1 MSEEMNDQMQVRR
14 QKLQELIDLGIDP
27 FGKRFERSATASEL
41 KSQWDEFSKEELHDK
56 EDESHVSI
64 AGRLMT
70 KRGKG
75 KAGFAHVQ
83 DLTGQIQ
90 IYVRKDQ
97 IGEEDLT
104 IYGKVLT

>member
-1 MSEEMNDQMQVRR
+1 MENVLSA
-14 QKLQELIDLGIDP
+14 
-27 FGKRFERSATASEL
+27 SATASEL

-75 KAGFAHVQ
+75 KSWFRTCPRFDWSDSNLRA
-83 DLTGQIQ
+83 
-90 IYVRKDQ
+90 
-97 IGEEDLT
+97 
-104 IYGKVLT
+104 